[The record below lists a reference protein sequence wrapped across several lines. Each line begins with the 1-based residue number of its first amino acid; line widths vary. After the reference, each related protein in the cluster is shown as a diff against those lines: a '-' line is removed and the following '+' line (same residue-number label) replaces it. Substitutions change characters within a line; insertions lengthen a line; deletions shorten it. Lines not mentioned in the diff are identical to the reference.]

1 MTSRQESSKDG
12 AAVGPTCD
20 PEMGIES
27 LAGTFHPHA
36 IEVQD
41 FSYYAQV
48 IDLRPAAEYRG
59 DHIPGAVNVEA
70 PDDQDQ
76 AQAGESEIATVLAAR
91 EPGMATLWP
100 AIEAVVAG
108 LRLDQAILV
117 YCGRGGL
124 VSTPV
129 ARALRWRG
137 WTTDVLPGGWINYRR
152 WVQAGLEVLPR
163 LVPFRSV
170 ACTLG
175 SENARVLGAL
185 QRASEQV
192 LDLEGLA
199 GWRRFAFSTNEPAQ
213 PSQPWFESQLLRE
226 LRTFDPRRPVWVA
239 DAGSPLGAVSLPGA
253 LSDALAIAPVVALDA
268 PAAARVDA
276 WVRDEPMC
284 ADTPAL
290 VERVS
295 SLHPPPPAALID
307 RWRQLLSSGA
317 AGVLLASILHDCL
330 DVAYGSDR
338 ASRAGRQHALKP
350 LSAETLA
357 EDALLRTAADYVAP
371 TGPPEPA
378 AT

>member
-1 MTSRQESSKDG
+1 MTSSKESSNDG

-20 PEMGIES
+20 PKMGIES

-41 FSYYAQV
+41 FSYYARV
-48 IDLRPAAEYRG
+48 IDLRSAAEYQD

-70 PDDQDQ
+70 PDDRNQ
-76 AQAGESEIATVLAAR
+76 ASAVGSEIATVLTAR

-108 LRLDQAILV
+108 LRLDEAILV

-163 LVPFRSV
+163 LVPFRSI

-175 SENARVLGAL
+175 SENARLLGAL
-185 QRASEQV
+185 RTADEQV
-192 LDLEGLA
+192 LDIEGLA
-199 GWRRFAFSTNEPAQ
+199 GWRRFDFSTSATAQ
-213 PSQPWFESQLLRE
+213 PSQPWFESQLLRD
-226 LRTFDPRRPVWVA
+226 LRAFDPRRPVWVA
-239 DAGSPLGAVSLPGA
+239 DVTSVLGAVSLPGA
-253 LSDALAIAPVVALDA
+253 LRDALAIAPVVALSA

-276 WVRDEPMC
+276 WVRDEPLC

-290 VERVS
+290 VHRVS
-295 SLHPPPPAALID
+295 SLDPPPAVALID
-307 RWRQLLSSGA
+307 RWRQLPASGA
-317 AGVLLASILHDCL
+317 AGVLLASILHDFL
-330 DVAYGSDR
+330 DVAYASDR
-338 ASRAGRQHALKP
+338 ASRAGRQHALKAFC
-350 LSAETLA
+350 AETLN
-357 EDALLRTAADYVAP
+357 EDALVRAAADYVAP
-371 TGPPEPA
+371 TDSPDPA

>member
-1 MTSRQESSKDG
+1 MTSHQESSKDG

-41 FSYYAQV
+41 FPYYPRV
-48 IDLRPAAEYRG
+48 IDLRPAAEYRD

-76 AQAGESEIATVLAAR
+76 ARAGESVATTALAAG
-91 EPGMATLWP
+91 EPGMAALWP

-137 WTTDVLPGGWINYRR
+137 WTADVLPGGWINYRR

-163 LVPFRSV
+163 LVPFRTV

-185 QRASEQV
+185 RRASEQV

-199 GWRRFAFSTNEPAQ
+199 GWRRFAFSTNGTPQ
-213 PSQPWFESQLLRE
+213 PSQPRFESQLLHQ
-226 LRTFDPRRPVWVA
+226 LRSFDPRRPVWVA

-253 LSDALAIAPVVALDA
+253 LSDALAIAPMMALDA

-284 ADTPAL
+284 AEPPAL
-290 VERVS
+290 VEQVS
-295 SLHPPPPAALID
+295 SLQPPPPAALID
-307 RWRQLLSSGA
+307 RWRQLLSTGA
-317 AGVLLASILHDCL
+317 AGMLLASILHDCL
-330 DVAYGSDR
+330 DAAYLSDR

-350 LSAETLA
+350 LSPQSLA
-357 EDALLRTAADYVAP
+357 DEALLRTASDYMAP
-371 TGPPEPA
+371 TGPPDPA

>member
-1 MTSRQESSKDG
+1 
-12 AAVGPTCD
+12 
-20 PEMGIES
+20 MGIES

-41 FSYYAQV
+41 FSYYARV
-48 IDLRPAAEYRG
+48 IDLRPKAEYED
-59 DHIPGAVNVEA
+59 DHIPGALNVEA
-70 PDDQDQ
+70 PDDANR
-76 AQAGESEIATVLAAR
+76 AQAGESEIAAVLTVR

-100 AIEAVVAG
+100 AIEAALAG
-108 LRLDQAILV
+108 LRFDQAILV

-185 QRASEQV
+185 RGASEQV
-192 LDLEGLA
+192 LDIEGLA
-199 GWRRFAFSTNEPAQ
+199 CWRRFAFSASGSAQ
-213 PSQPWFESQLLRE
+213 PSQAWFESLLVRE

-239 DAGSPLGAVSLPGA
+239 DVDSPLGAISLPGA
-253 LSDALAIAPVVALDA
+253 MRDVLAIAPVASLEA
-268 PAAARVDA
+268 PATARVDA

-290 VERVS
+290 VHQVS
-295 SLHPPPPAALID
+295 SLDPPPAAALIG
-307 RWRQLLSSGA
+307 RWRQLLASGA
-317 AGVLLASILHDCL
+317 AGVLLAGILQDFL
-330 DVAYGSDR
+330 DVAYASDR
-338 ASRAGRQHALKP
+338 ASRAGRQHALKVFR
-350 LSAETLA
+350 AETLA
-357 EDALLRTAADYVAP
+357 EEALLRVAADYVAP
-371 TGPPEPA
+371 TEPPDTA

>member
-1 MTSRQESSKDG
+1 MTSNQESSKDG
-12 AAVGPTCD
+12 SAVGPTFD

-41 FSYYAQV
+41 FSYYARV
-48 IDLRPAAEYRG
+48 IDLRPAAEYQEDR
-59 DHIPGAVNVEA
+59 IPGAVNVEA
-70 PDDQDQ
+70 PDDPNPPQT
-76 AQAGESEIATVLAAR
+76 AESATATVLTAR

-137 WTTDVLPGGWINYRR
+137 WTTDVIPGGWINYRR

-175 SENARVLGAL
+175 SENARVLAAL
-185 QRASEQV
+185 RGVSEQV

-199 GWRRFAFSTNEPAQ
+199 GWRRFAFSTTAVAQ

-239 DAGSPLGAVSLPGA
+239 DAGPPLGAVLLPGA

-290 VERVS
+290 VHQVS
-295 SLHPPPPAALID
+295 SFDPPPPAALID

-317 AGVLLASILHDCL
+317 AGMLLASILHDCL

-338 ASRAGRQHALKP
+338 ASRAGRQHVLKP
-350 LSAETLA
+350 LCAETLA
-357 EDALLRTAADYVAP
+357 EDVLLRVAADYVAP
-371 TGPPEPA
+371 TVPPDPA